1 MIRRALVPFVVVS
14 LTAAC
19 FLPALSGA
27 FLNWDDNVNFLDNP
41 AYQGLGREQI
51 RWAFTSVLFGHYI
64 PLTRL
69 TWSLNFALGGLQPWG
84 YHLVNVLIH
93 AINAAIFYFVARR
106 LLAAAGNDGAQD
118 VRRQPAIRA
127 GAAVAALVFGIHP
140 LRVEPVTW
148 ITGRADLLCA
158 LFALV
163 AIWAYLRSVETGGT
177 AKRGPV
183 VVSALALAA
192 ALLSKGVAL
201 PLPAAFFLLDVY
213 PLRRLGRLGG
223 WALVKEKIPLLLVD
237 LAGATVVVYALRH
250 GAVLTETST
259 YGPIAR
265 VTAAGYSFTLALVRF
280 IWPASLSPLYE
291 MPARISPFEPRFG
304 LALAAAVVITV
315 ALIAL
320 RQRWPGGLV
329 AWTFSALMLAPTS
342 LAVRQGADLAP
353 DRYSYLAGLG
363 FAVLVGGAAL
373 GGIRL
378 VERGALAR
386 PIVWTSG
393 VAGLA
398 ALTGLGVASWSFT
411 QVWAQSESLWRWAVE
426 LDPTCSICQGKLG
439 ESLLGGP
446 DGSSRVA
453 EAEGFFRRAIALRPD
468 LPDAY
473 FNLGTALV
481 IQGRFP
487 EAEAP
492 LRSYM
497 ERVPQAAAGPERL
510 GLMYLLEGRHAEAI
524 PLLRNAFIRK
534 PDAPGLRGYLIEAL
548 GARARELQTQGRGG
562 EAEELLAEFRV
573 LGGAQAAGEVRPEPL
588 AARPGPG
595 RAGHP

>member
-1 MIRRALVPFVVVS
+1 MIRRAIVPVAVAL
-14 LTAAC
+14 LTAVC

-41 AYQGLGREQI
+41 AYQGLGREQVH
-51 RWAFTSVLFGHYI
+51 WAFTSVLFGHYI

-69 TWSLNFALGGLQPWG
+69 TWSMNFALGGLHPWG

-93 AINAAIFYFVARR
+93 AANAAIFYFVARR
-106 LLAAAGNDGAQD
+106 LLAAAVDDGAQD
-118 VRRQPAIRA
+118 ARRQSAIRA
-127 GAAVAALVFGIHP
+127 GAGVAALVFGIHP
-140 LRVEPVTW
+140 LRVEPVSW

-158 LFALV
+158 LFSLV

-177 AKRGPV
+177 AKRGLV
-183 VVSALALAA
+183 VVSAVALAA

-201 PLPAAFFLLDVY
+201 PLAAAFFLLEVY
-213 PLRRLGRLGG
+213 PLRGLGRVGG
-223 WALVKEKIPLLLVD
+223 WALVREKIPLLLVD
-237 LAGATVVVYALRH
+237 LAGAMVVVYALRH
-250 GAVLTETST
+250 GAVLTEAST

-280 IWPASLSPLYE
+280 VWPASLSPLYE

-304 LALAAAVVITV
+304 LALAVAVVITV
-315 ALIAL
+315 ALIVL

-353 DRYSYLAGLG
+353 DRYSYVAGLG

-373 GGIRL
+373 AGIRL
-378 VERGALAR
+378 AQRGELAR
-386 PIVWTSG
+386 SIVWISG
-393 VAGLA
+393 AAGLA
-398 ALTGLGVASWSFT
+398 ALTGLGVASWSFA

-426 LDPTCSICQGKLG
+426 LDPTCSVCQGKLG

-453 EAEGFFRRAIALRPD
+453 EAEVFFRRAIALRPD

-497 ERVPQAAAGPERL
+497 ERVPHAAAGPERL
-510 GLMYLLEGRHAEAI
+510 GLMYLLEGRYAEAI

-548 GARARELQTQGRGG
+548 GARARELQAQRRGG

-573 LGGAQAAGEVRPEPL
+573 LGGAQAAGEGRPDPL

-595 RAGHP
+595 RAAHP